1 MTPLDWFVLIAT
13 ILTIVIYGVKK
24 SQKSLDLNDFLRS
37 NKDLRWTTIGI
48 SIIATQASAIT
59 FLSMPGQ
66 AYDDGMRFIQLY
78 FGVPIAMII
87 LSITFVPLYHKLNI
101 YTAYE
106 FLEKRFDFK
115 TRVLGALLFLIQR
128 GLAVG
133 FTIYAPALIFSNI
146 LGWNIYW
153 TSIIIGG
160 IVIAFTVLGGSKAI
174 SIAHRQQMLIIL
186 LGMGLAGFLLVDLF
200 PEDLPFEDALLVA
213 GKMGKLNT
221 IDLSFDINE
230 RYNIWSGVLGGLF
243 LSLSYFGTDQSQVQ
257 RYIGAKS
264 IKASRFGLMFNG
276 LIKVPMQFS
285 ILFIGV
291 LLFVFYQFERPP
303 IFFNQ
308 PQRTQ
313 VYQSEYVLDLQ
324 FLESQH
330 SDVFDAKKE
339 KIKDMLR
346 AYNSGADE
354 KGDFLQKEIKDLD
367 QEARDIKSEAVRL
380 IAMQTPGVNTNDLD
394 QIFLTFITTHLPP
407 GIVGLLIA
415 VIILAS
421 MSSSSSILSALA
433 STSVIDIY
441 KRIFRQNHQESS
453 YLNAGK
459 KFTVFWGVIGIL
471 FALYANKVG
480 NLIQAVNILGSL
492 FYGSILGI
500 FLAAFYIK
508 RIQGHAIFWAAIIGE
523 ICVLIFFILS
533 DISFLWFNVIGCLLV
548 IILAY
553 LIQII
558 FFRKQQKFK
567 IKDYLSN

>member
-1 MTPLDWFVLIAT
+1 
-13 ILTIVIYGVKK
+13 
-24 SQKSLDLNDFLRS
+24 
-37 NKDLRWTTIGI
+37 
-48 SIIATQASAIT
+48 
-59 FLSMPGQ
+59 
-66 AYDDGMRFIQLY
+66 
-78 FGVPIAMII
+78 
-87 LSITFVPLYHKLNI
+87 
-101 YTAYE
+101 
-106 FLEKRFDFK
+106 
-115 TRVLGALLFLIQR
+115 
-128 GLAVG
+128 
-133 FTIYAPALIFSNI
+133 
-146 LGWNIYW
+146 
-153 TSIIIGG
+153 
-160 IVIAFTVLGGSKAI
+160 
-174 SIAHRQQMLIIL
+174 
-186 LGMGLAGFLLVDLF
+186 MGLAGFLLVDLF

-213 GKMGKLNT
+213 GKMGKLNS

-308 PQRTQ
+308 PQRAQ

-330 SDVFDAKKE
+330 TDVFIAKKE
-339 KIKDMLR
+339 KIREMLH
-346 AYNSGADE
+346 AYKSGADE
-354 KGDFLQKEIKDLD
+354 KGDFLQKEINDLD
-367 QEARDIKSEAVRL
+367 QETRHIKSEAVRL

-394 QIFLTFITTHLPP
+394 QIFLTFITNHLPS

-441 KRIFRQNHQESS
+441 KRIFRKNHQESK

-459 KFTVFWGVIGIL
+459 KFTVFWGIIGIL

-500 FLAAFYIK
+500 FLVAFYIK
-508 RIQGHAIFWAAIIGE
+508 RIQGNAIFWAAIIGE
-523 ICVLIFFILS
+523 ICVLTLFVLS

-548 IILAY
+548 IILGY